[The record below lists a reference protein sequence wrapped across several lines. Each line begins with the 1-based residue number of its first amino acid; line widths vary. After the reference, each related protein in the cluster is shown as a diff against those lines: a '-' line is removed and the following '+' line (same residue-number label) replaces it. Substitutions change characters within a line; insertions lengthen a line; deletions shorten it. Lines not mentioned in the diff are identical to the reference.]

1 MIAETISK
9 NSLLETING
18 LPEEAEV
25 DDVIERIILLSKI
38 TRAQRQIERGEVYSM
53 QEMQELV
60 KVWRK

>member
-1 MIAETISK
+1 MIVETISK

>member
-1 MIAETISK
+1 MIVETISK

-38 TRAQRQIERGEVYSM
+38 TRAQQQIERGEVYSM